1 MLKQR
6 AIARRRSNLISSRCS
21 ASPRLCSPLGI
32 RFRPFGKHPRL
43 LELPC
48 VRRPGRLSRRV
59 RFPFDAKLEAART
72 PVVPSIRAI
81 IVPRN
86 DASSDGEL
94 RGGKSRTHD
103 CPQPLR
109 CRSLVRL
116 AHHRQALRPLMKALR
131 PRMTRRILRRCLRG
145 CLKVIFVGKPL
156 RTFPDHAVV

>member
-109 CRSLVRL
+109 RGARL
-116 AHHRQALRPLMKALR
+116 AHHRQALPPLMKG
-131 PRMTRRILRRCLRG
+131 PRVTRRILRRCLRR